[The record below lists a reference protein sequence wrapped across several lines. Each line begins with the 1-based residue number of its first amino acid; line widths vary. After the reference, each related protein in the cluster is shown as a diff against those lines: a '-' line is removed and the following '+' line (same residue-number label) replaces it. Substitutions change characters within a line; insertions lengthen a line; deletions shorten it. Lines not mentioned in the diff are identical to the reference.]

1 VQLVNSILSHTPG
14 ELRAAFT
21 AEGLRAFRADQV
33 VRWVYLRGVRDFEEM
48 SDLGRELRRTLGQR
62 WRTRALERSGLHESA
77 DGTQKLIL
85 RCSDGA
91 VIESVVIPEGDRRT
105 LCVSSQVGCSL
116 DCSFCATARL
126 GFVRN
131 LSSDEIVDQVLQGL
145 ELLRVRGES
154 LTHVV
159 FMGMGEPL
167 LNLANVSQA
176 IRILIDPATIA
187 LSRRRITVSTAGV
200 VPRIE
205 ELGRTL
211 RVRLAVSLH
220 AASDEVRDRLVP
232 LTRRFPISEL
242 LEACRRYPLPRRDRL
257 SFEYALID
265 GVNDSPEDATRLA
278 ELLRGIPCK
287 VNVIPLNEHP
297 AAPYRR
303 PGDDR
308 VDAFVETLAAR
319 RVTVTV
325 RQSRGDDI
333 YAACGQLGTLWPG
346 GKATVSA
353 AAIR

>member
-1 VQLVNSILSHTPG
+1 M
-14 ELRAAFT
+14 
-21 AEGLRAFRADQV
+21 AEGVRGFRAGQV

-48 SDLGRELRRTLGQR
+48 SDLGRELRRSLGER
-62 WRTRALERSGLHESA
+62 WRTRTLQPSAVHESA
-77 DGTQKLIL
+77 DGTQKLVL
-85 RCSDGA
+85 RCDDGA
-91 VIESVVIPEGDRRT
+91 SIESVIIPEGDRRT

-126 GFVRN
+126 GFARN
-131 LSSDEIVDQVLQGL
+131 LRSDEIVDQI
-145 ELLRVRGES
+145 LLGREILTGRGEK
-154 LTHVV
+154 LTHIV

-167 LNLANVSQA
+167 LNLESVSQA
-176 IRILIDPATIA
+176 IRIVSDSDTLA

-220 AASDEVRDRLVP
+220 ATTDEVRDRLVP
-232 LTRRFPISEL
+232 LNRRFPISAL
-242 LEACRRYPLPRRDRL
+242 LEACRSYPLPKRDRL
-257 SFEYALID
+257 SFEYALIR
-265 GVNDSPEDATRLA
+265 GVNDSLEDAARLA
-278 ELLRGIPCK
+278 ELLRGIQCK
-287 VNVIPLNEHP
+287 VNVIPMNEHP
-297 AAPYRR
+297 DAPYRR
-303 PGDDR
+303 PDDDR
-308 VDAFVETLAAR
+308 VHAFVEALAAR

-333 YAACGQLGTLWPG
+333 YAACGQLGAVWPA